1 MYIIYIIFSYNS
13 PFHSCSS
20 RRVRLVV
27 MPTNYYRTDELS
39 FRPQEVLIMNEL
51 CRMEERRRRRRRVIQ
66 KRTTRVNYIYLI
78 CIYIYIHLCVLYRAN
93 SVNVLNVKLPEYVF
107 VQSAGDAKITQSR
120 YYNNAR
126 EFFELNYYIIV
137 VVITFYYV

>member
-1 MYIIYIIFSYNS
+1 MHTRIYNICITLLYYIVVTAVFPIPAAVAYYYNIYIYICILYIYIIFSYNS

-78 CIYIYIHLCVLYRAN
+78 CIYIYI
-93 SVNVLNVKLPEYVF
+93 F
-107 VQSAGDAKITQSR
+107 V
-120 YYNNAR
+120 YC
-126 EFFELNYYIIV
+126 IV
-137 VVITFYYV
+137 QTL

>member
-1 MYIIYIIFSYNS
+1 MHTRIYNICITLLYYIVVTAVFPIPAAVAYYYNIYIIFSYNS
-13 PFHSCSS
+13 AFHSCSS

-51 CRMEERRRRRRRVIQ
+51 CRMEERRRRRRLRVIQ

-78 CIYIYIHLCVLYRAN
+78 YIYISLCIV
-93 SVNVLNVKLPEYVF
+93 SCKLCEC
-107 VQSAGDAKITQSR
+107 T
-120 YYNNAR
+120 
-126 EFFELNYYIIV
+126 
-137 VVITFYYV
+137 